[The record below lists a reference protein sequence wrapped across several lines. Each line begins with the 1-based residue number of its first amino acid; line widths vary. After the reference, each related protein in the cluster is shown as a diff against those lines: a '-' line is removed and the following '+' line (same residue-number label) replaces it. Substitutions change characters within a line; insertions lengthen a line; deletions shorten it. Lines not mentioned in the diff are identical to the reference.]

1 MCFYVIEIMYFKAYS
16 KIDYL
21 IKNNTSLINHYP
33 YQNFNFDRD
42 LFLLY
47 LEIIKM
53 KNESFINSNIK
64 TEKNNLNKDIDKLK
78 KLFSLNNYH
87 YQDINKEE
95 ENCVLIYR
103 WPLLNAFHYMTK

>member
-16 KIDYL
+16 KIESLNKY
-21 IKNNTSLINHYP
+21 NTPLINHY
-33 YQNFNFDRD
+33 FI
-42 LFLLY
+42 
-47 LEIIKM
+47 EILILIEIYFFYPEVIKM
-53 KNESFINSNIK
+53 KNESFINSNMKI
-64 TEKNNLNKDIDKLK
+64 EKNNLNKDIDKLK

-95 ENCVLIYR
+95 QNSVLIYR